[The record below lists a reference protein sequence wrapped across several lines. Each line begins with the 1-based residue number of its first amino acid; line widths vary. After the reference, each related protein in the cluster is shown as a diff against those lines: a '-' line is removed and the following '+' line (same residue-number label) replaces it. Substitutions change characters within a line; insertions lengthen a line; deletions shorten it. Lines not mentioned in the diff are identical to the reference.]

1 MTAVAP
7 APPPLT
13 FRLKTGYGLGALPAG
28 ILLTGL
34 GAAALNYYLNQ
45 VVGIPPYWT
54 GTLVLVSLIID
65 AILDPMIGQWLD
77 NVRTR
82 WGRRHPFMYV
92 GAALMGIAFYFLWHA
107 PKDLPPQMLL
117 AYMLTL
123 LVAVR
128 MAKAGGNVLA
138 TRASQTVYEAVLA
151 IQPKAEYHAAARA
164 ITLTQAAAN
173 PGKGMIA
180 VVCAGTSDLPV
191 AEEAVVT
198 ARLMGNT
205 VELVAD
211 VGVAGIHRLLAQQHT
226 LKSARVLIVCAGM
239 EGALPTVVGGLVN
252 APVIAVPT
260 SVGYGASFGGIAALL
275 GMLNTCSPNIS
286 VVNIDNGF
294 GAASIAS
301 LINHM

>member
-1 MTAVAP
+1 MDPLQIEALLNEVREGSTAVP
-7 APPPLT
+7 D
-13 FRLKTGYGLGALPAG
+13 
-28 ILLTGL
+28 
-34 GAAALNYYLNQ
+34 ALNRLRNLPFEDMGFAKLDHHRALRTGMPETIFAQGKTTEQ
-45 VVGIPPYWT
+45 VA
-54 GTLVLVSLIID
+54 
-65 AILDPMIGQWLD
+65 AI
-77 NVRTR
+77 
-82 WGRRHPFMYV
+82 FE
-92 GAALMGIAFYFLWHA
+92 
-107 PKDLPPQMLL
+107 
-117 AYMLTL
+117 
-123 LVAVR
+123 R

-151 IQPKAEYHAAARA
+151 VQPFAEYHAAARA

-173 PGKGMIA
+173 PGKGTIA

-301 LINHM
+301 LINHL